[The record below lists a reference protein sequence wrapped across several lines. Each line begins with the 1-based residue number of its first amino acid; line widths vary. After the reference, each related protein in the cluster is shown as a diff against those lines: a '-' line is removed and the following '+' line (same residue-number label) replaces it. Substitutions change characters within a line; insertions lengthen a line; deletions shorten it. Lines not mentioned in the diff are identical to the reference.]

1 MSLNSKTFVF
11 FLLIFFITFLSFE
24 KIKLSWEVAKLHQN
38 HENLQVEY
46 NKFKDHNLK
55 LVTQY
60 HSENSI
66 GIIEKQSKEVLGM
79 LKKKPIT
86 IRVNEKGK

>member
-1 MSLNSKTFVF
+1 MGF
-11 FLLIFFITFLSFE
+11 
-24 KIKLSWEVAKLHQN
+24 KIKSILSKSQECLITLSWEIAKLHQN

-55 LVTQY
+55 LITQY

-66 GIIEKQSKEVLGM
+66 AIIEKQSKEVLGM

-86 IRVNEKGK
+86 ITNNEESK

>member
-1 MSLNSKTFVF
+1 MSLNSKTFVI

-24 KIKLSWEVAKLHQN
+24 NNKLSWELAKLHQN
-38 HENLQVEY
+38 NENLQVEY

-86 IRVNEKGK
+86 ITNNEEGK

>member
-1 MSLNSKTFVF
+1 M
-11 FLLIFFITFLSFE
+11 
-24 KIKLSWEVAKLHQN
+24 
-38 HENLQVEY
+38 EY

-55 LVTQY
+55 LITQY

-66 GIIEKQSKEVLGM
+66 AIIEKQSKEVLGM

-86 IRVNEKGK
+86 IRDNEKGK

>member
-1 MSLNSKTFVF
+1 MSSNSKTFIN
-11 FLLIFFITFLSFE
+11 FLLTFFITFLSFE
-24 KIKLSWEVAKLHQN
+24 KIKLSWEIAKLHQN

-55 LVTQY
+55 LITQY

-66 GIIEKQSKEVLGM
+66 AIIEKQSKEVLGM

-86 IRVNEKGK
+86 IRDNEKGK